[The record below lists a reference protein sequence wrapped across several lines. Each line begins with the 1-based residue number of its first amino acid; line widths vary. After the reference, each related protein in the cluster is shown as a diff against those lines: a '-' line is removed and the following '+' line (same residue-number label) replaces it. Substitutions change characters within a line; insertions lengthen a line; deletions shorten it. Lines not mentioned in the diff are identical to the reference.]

1 MDDQYYNK
9 VRKYTKTFKII
20 HEEIQ
25 DFDCSLKLFEYIT
38 NKIPIPYEQE
48 NQDDKDAFTIYI
60 LELEDSKYYVGRT
73 NDLEKRLKEHEN
85 KSACSWTELYK
96 LKKCLSSKLTRN
108 EFEEE
113 NETLRMMSIHG
124 IDSVRGATYCNVE
137 LLQHEKKML
146 SDRINHLQNRCFKC
160 GSQSHFASACIEQRK
175 KNNISN
181 K

>member
-1 MDDQYYNK
+1 MDDYYTK

-20 HEEIQ
+20 HEEIL

-38 NKIPIPYEQE
+38 NKIPIPFEE
-48 NQDDKDAFTIYI
+48 NQEDKDAFTIYV
-60 LELEDSKYYVGRT
+60 LELENSKYYVGRT
-73 NDLEKRLKEHEN
+73 NDLEKRLKEHE
-85 KSACSWTELYK
+85 SGTACSWTEKYK
-96 LKKCLSSKLTRN
+96 LKICINSKLTRN

-113 NETLRMMSIHG
+113 NETLRLMSIHG
-124 IDSVRGATYCNVE
+124 IDSVRGGPYCNVE

-160 GSQSHFASACIEQRK
+160 GSKSHYVDKCTEK
-175 KNNISN
+175 KNNNNIP